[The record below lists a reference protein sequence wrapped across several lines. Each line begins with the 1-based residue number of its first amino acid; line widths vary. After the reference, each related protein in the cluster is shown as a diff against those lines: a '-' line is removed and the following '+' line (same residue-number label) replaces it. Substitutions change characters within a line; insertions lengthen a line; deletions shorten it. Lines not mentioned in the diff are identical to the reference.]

1 MTMSC
6 AGSSRRSRPFR
17 RILAVCLLPV
27 LALVAG
33 AQTDEFAGFDE
44 ADEGSAIRD
53 PVAPVNRGIYVV
65 NDTLYFWIVKPLATG
80 YAKVLPEGIRDG
92 VGNVFDNLGMP
103 RRGVNCLLQGNLAGL
118 GDELGRF
125 LINSTV
131 GVLGFCDVAAR
142 HCGLEAHPE
151 DFGQTLGVYGVG
163 DGLYLTLPI
172 FGPSN
177 PRDTVGLVADA
188 FLDPVNYVVQD
199 LPLRLGIRA
208 GDRVNHTSLHLGDYE
223 KSKETALDHYVWLR
237 ESYTQYR
244 DEQIRRR

>member
-6 AGSSRRSRPFR
+6 AGSSRRTRPFR
-17 RILAVCLLPV
+17 RLLAVWLLPV
-27 LALVAG
+27 FALMAS

-53 PVAPVNRGIYVV
+53 PVAPVNRGVYVV
-65 NDTLYFWIVKPLATG
+65 NDKLYFWVVKPLATG

-131 GVLGFCDVAAR
+131 GVLGFCDVAAK

-163 DGLYLTLPI
+163 DGLYLTLPV

-177 PRDTVGLVADA
+177 PRDTIGLVADT
-188 FLDPVNYVVQD
+188 FLDPLSYLVQD

>member
-1 MTMSC
+1 MAICC
-6 AGSSRRSRPFR
+6 AGASRRSGPFR
-17 RILAVCLLPV
+17 RILAIGLLPV
-27 LALVAG
+27 LALVAS
-33 AQTDEFAGFDE
+33 AQSDDFAGFDA

-53 PVAPVNRGIYVV
+53 PVEPVNRGVHVV
-65 NDTLYFWIVKPLATG
+65 NDKLYFWLVKPLAIG
-80 YAKVLPEGIRDG
+80 YAKVLPEGIREG

-103 RRGVNCLLQGNLAGL
+103 RRGVNCLLQGNLPGL

-131 GVLGFCDVAAR
+131 GVLGFRDVAGPR
-142 HCGLEAHPE
+142 CGLEAHPE
-151 DFGQTLGVYGVG
+151 DFGQTLGAYGVG
-163 DGLYLTLPI
+163 DGFYLTLPV

-177 PRDTVGLVADA
+177 PRDTIGLVADA
-188 FLDPVNYVVQD
+188 FLDPVGYVVQD